1 MWKRYI
7 PSLAS
12 FLFASGLQVSGY
24 QNPYVASFLFALG
37 GILLIYAAWPKLKIR
52 SWRSKSV
59 TSALFNDPHVILS
72 CDATKPRTWHLS
84 SSNASAFN
92 VTSDPIGTS
101 DLYALVDII
110 HEIKASESVGIKFL
124 VHDKKNQIE
133 NHPLL
138 WLENIFDYSASKAYP
153 VCVHYK
159 DAGGQNFR
167 SEAMIVWDGPKE
179 EIRIIHERIL
189 RVSS

>member
-24 QNPYVASFLFALG
+24 QNSYVASFLFALG

-52 SWRSKSV
+52 TWRSKSV
-59 TSALFNDPHVILS
+59 TPALSNDAHVILS

-101 DLYALVDII
+101 DLYALIDAI
-110 HEIKASESVGIKFL
+110 HEIKASQTVDVKFL
-124 VHDKKNQIE
+124 VHDKKNQIV
-133 NHPLL
+133 NHPLR
-138 WLENIFDYSASKAYP
+138 WLENIFDYSSPNTYP
-153 VCVHYK
+153 VCVRYK
-159 DAGGQNFR
+159 DAASQNFR
-167 SEAMIVWDGPKE
+167 SEARIIWDGPKDE
-179 EIRIIHERIL
+179 VKIIHERIL